1 MNLSN
6 IDLNLL
12 VYFSVLLREG
22 NVTKAAEHLGLSQP
36 AMSNGLRRL
45 RKVFNDPLLV
55 RTSNGMMPTDKAKE
69 LQPLVQ
75 NVLSQ
80 IELFVQPTIEFDPTN
95 SKRLFRVMASDYA
108 ETTLLPRVRMRMAEE
123 APDTALDILT
133 PSDVTFQDIELGNV
147 DLVINRFDQLPQSL
161 HLSVLW
167 SDNFSCVMRQDNPF
181 RENFDFEKYLK
192 ASHVWVNKTGMG
204 VATGVNPDDIQKLG
218 WVDIALDNLDKR
230 RKISV
235 YTRHYISAIQL
246 TQQQDL
252 IATVATRSTHLVN
265 HFDNLAILP
274 APFAIPNIELHMVW
288 SPLLHHNIA
297 HKWFRNVIR
306 EVAQEIQAEEAAE
319 RDANK

>member
-1 MNLSN
+1 MNLSKV
-6 IDLNLL
+6 DLNLL

-36 AMSNGLRRL
+36 AMSNCLRRL

-55 RTSNGMMPTDKAKE
+55 RTSNGMMPTDKAQE

-80 IELFVQPTIEFDPTN
+80 IELFMQPTIDFAPAN

-108 ETTLLPRVRMRMAEE
+108 ETTLLPKVRTRMAEE
-123 APDTALDILT
+123 APETSLDILT
-133 PSDVTFQDIELGNV
+133 PSDVTFQDIEVGNV
-147 DLVINRFDQLPQSL
+147 DLVMNRFDQVPQSL

-167 SDNFSCVMRQDNPF
+167 SDNFSCVMRADNPL
-181 RENFDFEKYLK
+181 REGFNFEKYLQ
-192 ASHVWVNKTGMG
+192 ANHVWVNKTGMG

-218 WVDIALDNLDKR
+218 WVDIALDNLGKR
-230 RKISV
+230 RSIGV
-235 YTRHYISAIQL
+235 YTRHYISAIQH

-252 IATVATRSTHLVN
+252 VATVATRSTHLVD
-265 HFDNLAILP
+265 HFDNLAVVA
-274 APFAIPNIELHMVW
+274 APFKIPDIELHMVW

-297 HKWFRNVIR
+297 HKWFRNLIR
-306 EVAQEIQAEEAAE
+306 DVADEIQTEESHQ
-319 RDANK
+319 

>member
-1 MNLSN
+1 MNLSK

-45 RKVFNDPLLV
+45 RKMFNDPILV
-55 RTSNGMMPTDKAKE
+55 RTSSGMMPTDKAKE
-69 LQPLVQ
+69 LQPLVA

-80 IELFVQPTIEFDPTN
+80 VELFMQPTIAFEPAN
-95 SKRLFRVMASDYA
+95 SNRLFRVMASDYA
-108 ETTLLPRVRMRMAEE
+108 ETTLLPRVRTRMAEE

-133 PSDVTFQDIELGNV
+133 PSDVTFQDIEVGNV

-167 SDNFSCVMRQDNPF
+167 QDDFSCVMRQDHPL
-181 RENFDFEKYLK
+181 REDFDLRKYLQ
-192 ASHVWVNKTGMG
+192 ADHVWVNKTGMG

-218 WVDIALDNLDKR
+218 WVDIALNEHGKR
-230 RKISV
+230 RNIAV
-235 YTRHYISAIQL
+235 FTRHYISAIQL

-252 IATVATRSTHLVN
+252 IATVATRSTHLLD
-265 HFDNLAILP
+265 HFENLAIVP
-274 APFAIPNIELHMVW
+274 VPFDIPNIELHMVW

-306 EVAQEIQAEEAAE
+306 DVAKEIQAEETA
-319 RDANK
+319 K

>member
-1 MNLSN
+1 MKLSN

-69 LQPLVQ
+69 LQPKVQ
-75 NVLSQ
+75 TVLEQ

-108 ETTLLPRVRMRMAEE
+108 ETTLLPRVRQRMAKE
-123 APDTALDILT
+123 APDTILDILT

-147 DLVINRFDQLPQSL
+147 DLVMNRFDQLPQSL

-167 SDNFSCVMRQDNPF
+167 SDHFACVMRQDNPL
-181 RENFDFEKYLK
+181 RKNFDLEKYIRG
-192 ASHVWVNKTGMG
+192 SHVWVNKTGMG
-204 VATGVNPDDIQKLG
+204 VATGVNPDDVQKLG
-218 WVDIALDNLDKR
+218 WVDIALDQLGKR
-230 RKISV
+230 RNIAV
-235 YTRHYISAIQL
+235 FTRHYISAMQMA
-246 TQQQDL
+246 QQQNL
-252 IATVATRSTHLVN
+252 IATVASRSTHLVK
-265 HFDNLAILP
+265 HFGNLSVLP
-274 APFAIPNIELHMVW
+274 APFEIPKIELHMVW

-297 HKWFRNVIR
+297 HRWFRNVIR
-306 EVAQEIQAEEAAE
+306 DVANDIQAEEAAGHL
-319 RDANK
+319 A

>member
-1 MNLSN
+1 MSLSN

-108 ETTLLPRVRMRMAEE
+108 ETTLLPRVRTRMAEE

-167 SDNFSCVMRQDNPF
+167 QDGFSCVMRKDNPLCD
-181 RENFDFEKYLK
+181 NFDFEKYLQ
-192 ASHVWVNKTGMG
+192 ANHVWVNKTGMG

-218 WVDIALDNLDKR
+218 WVDIALDDLDKR
-230 RKISV
+230 RKIAV

-252 IATVATRSTHLVN
+252 VATVATRSTHLVD
-265 HFDNLAILP
+265 HFDNLVIVP
-274 APFAIPNIELHMVW
+274 APFNIPDIELHMVW
-288 SPLLHHNIA
+288 SPLLHHNIS
-297 HKWFRNVIR
+297 HKWFRNIIR
-306 EVAQEIQAEEAAE
+306 DVANEIKAEEAA
-319 RDANK
+319 K

>member
-1 MNLSN
+1 VNLSK

-55 RTSNGMMPTDKAKE
+55 RTSNGMMPTDKAQE

-80 IELFVQPTIEFDPTN
+80 IELFVQPNIEFEASSSN
-95 SKRLFRVMASDYA
+95 RLFRVMASDYA
-108 ETTLLPRVRMRMAEE
+108 ETTLLPRVRERMAKE
-123 APDTALDILT
+123 APDTSLDILT

-147 DLVINRFDQLPQSL
+147 DLVMNRFDQLPQSL

-167 SDNFSCVMRQDNPF
+167 SDSFSCVMHKDNPYRKGF
-181 RENFDFEKYLK
+181 NFDKYLQ
-192 ASHVWVNKTGMG
+192 ANHVWVNKTGMG

-218 WVDIALDNLDKR
+218 WVDIALDNLGKR
-230 RKISV
+230 RRISV
-235 YTRHYISAIQL
+235 FTRHYISAMQL
-246 TQQQDL
+246 TMKQDL
-252 IATVATRSTHLVN
+252 VATVATRSTRLVKN
-265 HFDNLAILP
+265 FDDLIVLP
-274 APFAIPNIELHMVW
+274 APFDIPNVELHMVW
-288 SPLLHHNIA
+288 SPLLHHNVA
-297 HKWFRNVIR
+297 HKWFRTLIR
-306 EVAQEIQAEEAAE
+306 EVANEIHAE
-319 RDANK
+319 DNQK

>member
-1 MNLSN
+1 MLNLSN

-80 IELFVQPTIEFDPTN
+80 IELFVQPTIEFEPNN

-108 ETTLLPRVRMRMAEE
+108 ESTLLPRVRTRMAEE

-133 PSDVTFQDIELGNV
+133 PSDVTFKDIELGNV
-147 DLVINRFDQLPQSL
+147 DLVMNRFDTLPQSL

-167 SDNFSCVMRQDNPF
+167 DDNFSCVMHKDNPF
-181 RENFDFEKYLK
+181 MENFNFDKYLM
-192 ASHVWVNKTGMG
+192 ANHVWVSKTGMG
-204 VATGVNPDDIQKLG
+204 VATGVNPDDISKLG
-218 WVDIALDNLDKR
+218 WVDIALDELGKR
-230 RKISV
+230 RKIAV
-235 YTRHYISAIQL
+235 YTRHYTSAIQL

-252 IATVATRSTHLVN
+252 VATVATRSTRLVN
-265 HFDNLAILP
+265 HFDDLVILP
-274 APFAIPNIELHMVW
+274 TPFEIPKIELHMVW
-288 SPLLHHNIA
+288 SPLLHQNIA
-297 HKWFRNVIR
+297 HKWFRNLIR
-306 EVAQEIQAEEAAE
+306 EVAQEIRAEE
-319 RDANK
+319 NKAS